1 MGDGGWSTPS
11 TCQVSDWVTGRSWP
25 WAVVIPHGFSEE
37 TAMRS
42 NIRTGV
48 LCGLAAM
55 VVATVPLLL
64 ATAAPA
70 WASAPSNDDISNA
83 TVITNLPFHD
93 TVDMSQATWDPAT
106 DQSFCSGN
114 GLQSVWYEFTPTSSE
129 QVAFDPSPSNQVMA
143 IDVFTGSPGALSF
156 VGCGQGGDGFRG
168 GFILN
173 ATGGTTYWIMASP
186 ICCGSSFSTLD
197 LWVYLAV
204 PLQATFSVTGGRV
217 DLGGNAAITGTLD
230 CVGTV
235 PTGVGI
241 SGSVRQ
247 SVGRLSSVS
256 GDFATTTPCGSAA
269 GWSALA
275 QPTAGKFT
283 GGPATVNSTM
293 AACNIVGCAT
303 MTTTTVIKLR
313 G

>member
-1 MGDGGWSTPS
+1 
-11 TCQVSDWVTGRSWP
+11 
-25 WAVVIPHGFSEE
+25 
-37 TAMRS
+37 
-42 NIRTGV
+42 
-48 LCGLAAM
+48 
-55 VVATVPLLL
+55 
-64 ATAAPA
+64 
-70 WASAPSNDDISNA
+70 
-83 TVITNLPFHD
+83 
-93 TVDMSQATWDPAT
+93 
-106 DQSFCSGN
+106 
-114 GLQSVWYEFTPTSSE
+114 
-129 QVAFDPSPSNQVMA
+129 MA

-156 VGCGQGGDGFRG
+156 VGCGEGGDGMPG

-186 ICCGSSFSTLD
+186 NCFGSCVSTLD

-204 PLQATFSVTGGRV
+204 PPQATVSVTGGTV
-217 DLGGNAAITGTLD
+217 DQGGNATITGKLD

-256 GDFATTTPCGSAA
+256 GDFATTTTCGSALA
-269 GWSALA
+269 WNALA

-283 GGPATVNSTM
+283 GGHATVNSG
-293 AACNIVGCAT
+293 ASACNIVGCAT
-303 MTTTTVIKLR
+303 PSTTAVIKLR

>member
-1 MGDGGWSTPS
+1 
-11 TCQVSDWVTGRSWP
+11 
-25 WAVVIPHGFSEE
+25 
-37 TAMRS
+37 MRS
-42 NIRTGV
+42 NIRNRV
-48 LCGLAAM
+48 LNRLAVV
-55 VVATVPLLL
+55 VVATVPLLV
-64 ATAAPA
+64 ATAGVA
-70 WASAPSNDDISNA
+70 WASAPTNDDISNA
-83 TVITNLPFHD
+83 TVITNVPFHD
-93 TVDMSQATWDPAT
+93 TVDMSQATWDSAT
-106 DQSFCSGN
+106 DQSFCFGN

-129 QVAFDPSPSNQVMA
+129 HVAFDPSPSNQVMA

-156 VGCGQGGDGFRG
+156 VGCGNGGDGMPG

-186 ICCGSSFSTLD
+186 GCCVSSPTLN

-204 PLQATFSVTGGRV
+204 PPQATFSVTGGKV
-217 DLGGNAAITGTLD
+217 DQGGNATITGKLD

-235 PTGVGI
+235 PGGVGI

-256 GDFATTTPCGSAA
+256 GDFATTTPCGSALA
-269 GWSALA
+269 WNALA

-283 GGPATVNSTM
+283 GGPATVNSG
-293 AACNIVGCAT
+293 AGACNLAGCASPSIT
-303 MTTTTVIKLR
+303 AVIKLR